1 MCSSKGLGFRVSK
14 AADTRARELAG
25 LTFFDL
31 GEAPQDTFQRLSALF
46 FIMLL
51 FELLPF
57 CYMSFYVADRQCVL
71 SKELRML
78 QEGCLIAHSQHL
90 RVLHPPAW
98 LQTC

>member
-1 MCSSKGLGFRVSK
+1 MC
-14 AADTRARELAG
+14 AG

-57 CYMSFYVADRQCVL
+57 CYMSFYVADRQCALLPV
-71 SKELRML
+71 SPGASCTCMC
-78 QEGCLIAHSQHL
+78 GCTSRLGNTRLTCHEARKVHTT
-90 RVLHPPAW
+90 LHGK
-98 LQTC
+98 